1 MLYCK
6 HNFDREGSYGHRLDT
21 NQPKHNDATVY
32 FVVLQ
37 DRYQLLVEAQD
48 GGAPVRRTATAL
60 VHVKVKDDND
70 NTPQFSSSSYRF
82 RVLEGK
88 QAGTYIGELSLEIDI
103 PDCML
108 NTVYDFHPL
117 WLKFVARTQNGGRT
131 HLLWP

>member
-1 MLYCK
+1 MAI
-6 HNFDREGSYGHRLDT
+6 DT

-32 FVVLQ
+32 FVVLLQ

-70 NTPQFSSSSYRF
+70 NTPQFSSSSYKF

-88 QAGTYIGELSLEIDI
+88 QAGTYIGKLSLELVI

-117 WLKFVARTQNGGRT
+117 WLKFVARTQNGGLT